1 MFVITE
7 TELSHHGVKGQKWGV
22 RRSRTSSGDSGW
34 KKVAKVI
41 SPVGYAAAKGIKKAA
56 NSKKGHTARNIYRN
70 MTGSKRS
77 STMSRYRRNDL
88 GRMSNKDI
96 QEAIN
101 RMNLERQYRALT
113 KVDYMRGQRF
123 ASNMVKT
130 ATTAK
135 HIKF

>member
-7 TELSHHGVKGQKWGV
+7 RELYHHGVKGMKWGV
-22 RRSRTSSGDSGW
+22 RKSRTSSSGSGW
-34 KKVAKVI
+34 RKAAKII
-41 SPVGYAAAKGIKKAA
+41 SPVGYAAAKGIRKAA
-56 NSKKGHTARNIYRN
+56 NSKKSRTARNIYRN

-96 QEAIN
+96 QDAIN